1 MTQEIKTELITN
13 FQATPLLY
21 IGNNTTTPLAN
32 LTMTKLQGNDGK
44 PNGKLQFTGQVP
56 LDVSAVESE
65 GIRLQLD
72 NVSTHLTKKRPG
84 SGLSFGK
91 SNSRI
96 SNITK
101 FFYFSTH
108 KVDTKK
114 HQL

>member
-13 FQATPLLY
+13 FQATPVLY
-21 IGNNTTTPLAN
+21 LGNSTETPLAD

-72 NVSTHLTKKRPG
+72 NVSTHLTKKARRRP
-84 SGLSFGK
+84 
-91 SNSRI
+91 I
-96 SNITK
+96 I
-101 FFYFSTH
+101 
-108 KVDTKK
+108 
-114 HQL
+114 